1 MVEDGAGACRYRCKT
16 CHHAYKFVAFDR
28 LPRRKFKVP
37 QINLVWKHVAT
48 NEHFNAHLHQNP
60 VTEGEKRKRALEV
73 IPKLRENLS
82 RKVQRSVK
90 TPPKLYF
97 TSSMVDELLQL
108 LASNVDAAYYQA
120 FK

>member
-1 MVEDGAGACRYRCKT
+1 MS
-16 CHHAYKFVAFDR
+16 
-28 LPRRKFKVP
+28 